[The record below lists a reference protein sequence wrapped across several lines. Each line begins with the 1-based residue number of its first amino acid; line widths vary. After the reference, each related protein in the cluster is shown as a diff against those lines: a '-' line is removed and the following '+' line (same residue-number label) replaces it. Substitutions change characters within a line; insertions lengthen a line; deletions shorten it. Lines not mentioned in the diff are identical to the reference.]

1 MSEYIIKT
9 KGGMPNKKFL
19 FCIDDSITE
28 SKCWYDVG
36 GSDHEGY
43 KDSISLELIY
53 NYLLYIYDLDID
65 YITSLNPQQ
74 CIELYSKLVNDKID
88 MHKFD
93 VILDI
98 GSHHG
103 QCSINFSEIGT
114 QVIAIEPFLI
124 NFNILKK
131 NIELN
136 ALTNVSC
143 LNNYV
148 SSKSEILKFD
158 KKDWIKFNNDVI
170 HKIDSFFVV
179 SITIDQLYNTITPN
193 SLIKI
198 DAEGEEIQ
206 ILKGSTKVIADK
218 IPNFIIELHDFS
230 SDNHDELTNLIDFSK
245 YEIVKLNR
253 QDAQLRKYHTGDKFS
268 DINWLFFRKI

>member
-19 FCIDDSITE
+19 FCIDDNVTE
-28 SKCWYDVG
+28 SKYWYDVG
-36 GSDHEGY
+36 GSDQDGY

-53 NYLLYIYDLDID
+53 NYLFYIYKLDVN
-65 YITSLNPQQ
+65 YITSLNPQE
-74 CIELYSKLVNDKID
+74 CIDLYIKLVNDKID
-88 MHKFD
+88 THKFD
-93 VILDI
+93 IILDI

-103 QCSINFSEIGT
+103 QCSINFSEIGI
-114 QVIAIEPFLI
+114 QVIAIEPFLL

-136 ALTNVSC
+136 ELKNVSC

-158 KKDWIKFNNDVI
+158 KKDWIKFNNDNI
-170 HKIDSFFVV
+170 HKNDSFFVV
-179 SITIDQLYNTITPN
+179 SITIDQLYNIITPN

-206 ILKGSTKVIADK
+206 ILKGSKKVITDK

-230 SDNHDELTNLIDFSK
+230 LDNHDELIDLIDFSK

-253 QDAQLRKYHTGDKFS
+253 QDPQVRKFNPTDKFS
-268 DINWLFFRKI
+268 EINWLFFRKI